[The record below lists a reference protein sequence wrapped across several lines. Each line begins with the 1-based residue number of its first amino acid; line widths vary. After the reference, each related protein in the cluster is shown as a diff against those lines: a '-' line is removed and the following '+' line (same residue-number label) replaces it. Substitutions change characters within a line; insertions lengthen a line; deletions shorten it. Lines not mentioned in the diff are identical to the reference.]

1 MKNLIPLTR
10 KIYYWDNIVD
20 NKRPLATRTSLQ
32 AIRQNILNRF
42 NAYFHHTNPNNL
54 EGIPGSP
61 FVAPNIALLESCYG
75 RSNGISVL
83 KTRINEKQNVLL
95 RGECQYCN
103 IGEPNTFDHYLPQTD
118 FPEFSA
124 LSINLIPC
132 CSKCNTEKG
141 EEWLLLGNRKI
152 INYYYDT
159 LPNIQYLSCTIIY
172 RGVIPQ
178 AVFALNSGVIPI
190 NLRPIIEN
198 HFSAL
203 KLFERYKLRSNSEI
217 VDVFNSI
224 SPYAGILSRL
234 QIQTQLQGEAANM
247 RRSKGDN
254 YWRAVIRI
262 ALANSNAFL
271 TSAGY

>member
-1 MKNLIPLTR
+1 
-10 KIYYWDNIVD
+10 
-20 NKRPLATRTSLQ
+20 
-32 AIRQNILNRF
+32 
-42 NAYFHHTNPNNL
+42 
-54 EGIPGSP
+54 
-61 FVAPNIALLESCYG
+61 
-75 RSNGISVL
+75 
-83 KTRINEKQNVLL
+83 
-95 RGECQYCN
+95 
-103 IGEPNTFDHYLPQTD
+103 
-118 FPEFSA
+118 
-124 LSINLIPC
+124 
-132 CSKCNTEKG
+132 
-141 EEWLLLGNRKI
+141 
-152 INYYYDT
+152 